1 MKKNNSAFHNGR
13 RHIGI
18 MLVALFMGAI
28 NAYSWEQKEFMIG
41 KLTMLQTDLVH
52 GMFLSP
58 ATAI

>member
-1 MKKNNSAFHNGR
+1 
-13 RHIGI
+13 